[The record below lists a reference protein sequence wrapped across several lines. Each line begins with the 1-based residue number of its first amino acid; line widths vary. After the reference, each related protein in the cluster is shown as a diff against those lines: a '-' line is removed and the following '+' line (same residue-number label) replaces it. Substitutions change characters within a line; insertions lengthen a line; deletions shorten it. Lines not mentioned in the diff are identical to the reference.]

1 MSDNPINEM
10 YPKLI
15 DNWILNL
22 TKIQNSPKIDVY
34 SYGVILHFLFTGKL
48 NYDEDLMFPD
58 DIDHKWEI
66 LIKNCLK
73 GYAHSRPSFIKICK
87 QIEEIFKNKSIDK
100 DVFNNYKAQFVTFKL
115 KNKKKE
121 KSKKAK
127 FQMK

>member
-10 YPKLI
+10 DPKLI

-34 SYGVILHFLFTGKL
+34 SYGVIFHFLFTGKL
-48 NYDEDLMFPD
+48 NYV